1 MKPNSKEGAPFQNFV
16 MVYNPGCKHC
26 EEMKPEFS
34 KLAEHVQKSGMNINM
49 IAIND
54 GQNDARK
61 KLPGNIG
68 EVDYYPAVFL
78 FKNDKEQ
85 SAIEM
90 NPEKDLGKSEDK
102 KDSHA

>member
-1 MKPNSKEGAPFQNFV
+1 
-16 MVYNPGCKHC
+16 MVKMMLERSY
-26 EEMKPEFS
+26 
-34 KLAEHVQKSGMNINM
+34 Q
-49 IAIND
+49 
-54 GQNDARK
+54 
-61 KLPGNIG
+61 NIG